1 MLIKTFFPISDCIKR
16 VLDASKFLKGIFAV
30 LVPRF
35 MLKYTFPERK
45 FDEEFNA
52 AIIFSVGDRGK
63 KF

>member
-1 MLIKTFFPISDCIKR
+1 M
-16 VLDASKFLKGIFAV
+16 LDASKFLKGIFAV

-45 FDEEFNA
+45 FDEKFNA